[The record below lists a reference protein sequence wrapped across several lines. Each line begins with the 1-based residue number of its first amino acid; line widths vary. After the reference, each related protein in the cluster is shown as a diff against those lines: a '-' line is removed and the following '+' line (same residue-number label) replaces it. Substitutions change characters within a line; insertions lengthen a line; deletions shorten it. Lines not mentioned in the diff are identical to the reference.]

1 MDELQ
6 ATFVEGK
13 LFIWG
18 VSSNTE
24 EVFTPIDR
32 IEKAYSELFAAK
44 ETSKASVLIEIPAL
58 ENTPVMPASMKLFY
72 NQFNIKK
79 QHRRRFK

>member
-44 ETSKASVLIEIPAL
+44 ETSKAS
-58 ENTPVMPASMKLFY
+58 Y
-72 NQFNIKK
+72 
-79 QHRRRFK
+79 